1 MFNQEQSP
9 PVPENLGPGSLD
21 LESPGVRRRA
31 RLRQAIRQEV
41 LQAARELML
50 EVGPDNVTL
59 REVARRADFSPA
71 AIYTYFA
78 NRDAILL
85 ALMEDS
91 FRRLDAYVR
100 RVPNELPPDRR
111 VAEFCFAYMD
121 FGRENPADLRCI
133 LSATSQDLPE
143 GVDPSLGLE
152 AARLIGETFREG
164 IATGVFRAPEGLST
178 AEMAYQLWALVHGMT
193 VLDGI
198 DLTQVEGEIAANPR
212 RIIESFIESM
222 RAR

>member
-1 MFNQEQSP
+1 MEADRDPSFNDP
-9 PVPENLGPGSLD
+9 PPPEAPS
-21 LESPGVRRRA
+21 VRRRA
-31 RLRQAIRQEV
+31 RQREAIRQEV
-41 LQAARELML
+41 LRAARELML

-71 AIYTYFA
+71 AIYTYFT

-100 RVPNELPPDRR
+100 RVPRESPPDRR
-111 VAEFCFAYMD
+111 VVEFCSAYMD

-133 LSATSQDLPE
+133 LAATSQDLPA

-164 IATGVFRAPEGLST
+164 VETGVFRAPEGLTT
-178 AEMAYQLWALVHGMT
+178 AEMAYELWALVHGMT
-193 VLDGI
+193 VLESI
-198 DLTQVEGEIAANPR
+198 DLNRVEGEIASNPR
-212 RIIESFIESM
+212 RIIEAFVAGM
-222 RAR
+222 RAT

>member
-1 MFNQEQSP
+1 MFAENDQLPSADTGSSSP
-9 PVPENLGPGSLD
+9 DPPGA
-21 LESPGVRRRA
+21 RRRE
-31 RLRQAIRQEV
+31 RHRQAVRKEL
-41 LQAARELML
+41 LQVARELML

-78 NRDAILL
+78 NRDAIIL

-100 RVPNELPPDRR
+100 RVPHDSPLDRR
-111 VAEFCFAYMD
+111 VVEFCLAYMD

-133 LSATSQDLPE
+133 LVANSLELPA

-164 IATGVFRAPEGLST
+164 VQEGVFRAPEGLSP

-193 VLDGI
+193 VLEGI
-198 DLTQVEGEIAANPR
+198 DLTKVRAEISANPR
-212 RIIESFIESM
+212 RIIEAFVEDM
-222 RAR
+222 KAT